1 LQRRV
6 KNSTASELQP
16 LKSRAND
23 MTTIHDNDP
32 GSPIRELERSLL
44 RAQFERDA
52 LAQRMDELESVLA
65 AGRLGYCRMA
75 PGSHELRA
83 NSQFKTEFGWPPDAR
98 ISWPELQER
107 IERGDRAKLVDAV
120 ESAFVAGTEV
130 DLIVRTRMRGRT
142 RQWLTIRGRT
152 LKGDDGSV
160 TELLVTSRNVSSA
173 RRAAVGRQRAAAS
186 LLEQE
191 RKLRE
196 AAESAN
202 RAKDE
207 FLSVI
212 SHELRSP
219 LNAILGWNRILTLK
233 RRDDAE
239 VASITPRIEQSA
251 KAQLKMVNDLLDL
264 GRVGTGKLKV
274 DFRPTQLGRVVK
286 LALDLARPGAAAR
299 GIELVMELAPGA
311 GQLSGDPDRLQQVV
325 ANLLSNAVKFTSSGG
340 RIMVTLRDVQGFS
353 ELTVSDTGQG
363 IAAELLPHIF
373 DRFRQGDSSSTRHSG
388 GLGLG
393 LTLVREIVV
402 LHGGSVSASSAGTG
416 AGATFVVRLP
426 TAPSWTVAH
435 DTVAA
440 VERGMAPQSLGGL
453 SILVVDDE
461 MDARTVVAET
471 LRLEGAQVTVTDSAG
486 SAFQHLQAA
495 GAHFD
500 ILVTDIG
507 MPDEDGYSLVRK
519 LRTLQVGRHMLAIAV
534 TGYASKMDVAA
545 AIAAGFDLHVPKPV
559 DFDTFVPMVR
569 RLAALT
575 RQ

>member
-6 KNSTASELQP
+6 KNAITAELPP

-32 GSPIRELERSLL
+32 GSPMRELERSLL
-44 RAQFERDA
+44 STRLERDG
-52 LAQRMDELESVLA
+52 LARRMDELESVLA
-65 AGRLGYCRMA
+65 AGRLGYCRIA
-75 PGSHELRA
+75 LGSRELRA

-98 ISWPELQER
+98 ISWQELQER
-107 IERGDRAKLVDAV
+107 VQRDDRAKLTDAV
-120 ESAFVAGTEV
+120 ESAFAADTEI
-130 DLIVRTRMRGRT
+130 DLIVRTHMRGRP
-142 RQWLTIRGRT
+142 RQWVTLRGRT
-152 LKGDDGSV
+152 IKGDDGSV
-160 TELLVTSRNVSSA
+160 TELMVTSRNVSSA
-173 RRAAVGRQRAAAS
+173 RRAAAGRHRERAS
-186 LLEQE
+186 LLDQE
-191 RKLRE
+191 RRLRE
-196 AAESAN
+196 AAETAN

-274 DFRPTQLGRVVK
+274 EFRSTQLARVVK
-286 LALDLARPGAAAR
+286 LALDLARPAATAR
-299 GIELVMELAPGA
+299 GIELTMELVPGA
-311 GQLSGDPDRLQQVV
+311 GQLKGDPDRLQQVV

-340 RIMVTLRDVQGFS
+340 RIAVSLRDIDGNT
-353 ELTVSDTGQG
+353 ELTVTDTGQG
-363 IAAELLPHIF
+363 IAPELLPHVF

-402 LHGGSVSASSAGTG
+402 LHGGSVSASSPGVG
-416 AGATFVVRLP
+416 AGATFVVKLP
-426 TAPSWTVAH
+426 AAPSWVVAG
-435 DTVAA
+435 DGVLAIETGVT
-440 VERGMAPQSLGGL
+440 PQSLDGL

-471 LRLEGAQVTVTDSAG
+471 LRLEGARVTVTDSAG

-507 MPDEDGYSLVRK
+507 MPEEDGYSLVKK

-534 TGYASKMDVAA
+534 TGYASKRDVAA
-545 AIAAGFDLHVPKPV
+545 AIEAGFDLHVPKPV

>member
-1 LQRRV
+1 
-6 KNSTASELQP
+6 
-16 LKSRAND
+16 

-32 GSPIRELERSLL
+32 GSPIRELERTLL
-44 RAQFERDA
+44 SAVHERDT
-52 LAQRMDELESVLA
+52 LARRMDELESVLA
-65 AGRLGYCRMA
+65 AGRLGYCRIA
-75 PGSHELRA
+75 PGARELRA
-83 NSQFKTEFGWPPDAR
+83 NSQFKAEFGWPPDAW
-98 ISWPELQER
+98 ISWQELLER
-107 IERGDRAKLVDAV
+107 LQRDDRAKLVEAV
-120 ESAFVAGTEV
+120 DSAFSADAEI
-130 DLIVRTRMRGRT
+130 DLVVRTQMRGRA

-152 LKGDDGSV
+152 VKGDDGAV
-160 TELLVTSRNVSSA
+160 TDLMITSRNVSSA
-173 RRAAVGRQRAAAS
+173 RRAAVGRQRERAS

-196 AAESAN
+196 AAEAAN

-233 RRDDAE
+233 RRDDTE

-274 DFRPTQLGRVVK
+274 EFRPTQLVRVVK
-286 LALDLARPGAAAR
+286 LALDLARPAAAAR
-299 GIELVMELAPGA
+299 GIELVAELTPGA

-340 RIMVTLRDVQGFS
+340 RIAVGLRDVDGLI
-353 ELTVSDTGQG
+353 ELTVTDTGQG
-363 IAAELLPHIF
+363 IAPELLPHVF

-393 LTLVREIVV
+393 LTLVREIVL
-402 LHGGSVSASSAGTG
+402 LHGGSVSASSPGVG
-416 AGATFVVRLP
+416 AGAAFVVKLP
-426 TAPSWTVAH
+426 AAPAWTAAN
-435 DTVAA
+435 DAA
-440 VERGMAPQSLGGL
+440 VAVDRGVSPQSLDGL

-486 SAFQHLQAA
+486 SAFKHLQAV

-507 MPDEDGYSLVRK
+507 MPEEDGYSLVRK
-519 LRTLQVGRHMLAIAV
+519 LRRLQVGRHMLAIAV
-534 TGYASKMDVAA
+534 TGYASKGDVAA
-545 AIAAGFDLHVPKPV
+545 AIEAGFDLHVPKPV